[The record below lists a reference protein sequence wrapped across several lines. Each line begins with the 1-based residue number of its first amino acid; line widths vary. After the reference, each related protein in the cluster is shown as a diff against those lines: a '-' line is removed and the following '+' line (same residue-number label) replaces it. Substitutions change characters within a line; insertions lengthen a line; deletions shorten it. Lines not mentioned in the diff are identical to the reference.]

1 MKKILKK
8 IGDVLF
14 VILLVIML
22 IEYTYIA
29 YGILDYFNIGADGS

>member
-14 VILLVIML
+14 VIVLVIL
-22 IEYTYIA
+22 LIA
-29 YGILDYFNIGADGS
+29 YAYIGYDILDHFNIGADWS